1 MRHRVVSGFLFG
13 MLLIGTAAMAAVG
26 AGAPAQAADFYA
38 GKTITFIV
46 GADAAGG
53 YDVYARV
60 IARHLSR
67 FIPGNPTIVVE
78 NMPGAGSGKAAS
90 YIYNVAPRDGT
101 TIAALFPGVMI
112 DPLLQQRA
120 TGQYDPTKFTYLAS
134 ADSDPR
140 ICVTGP
146 SSKITTFE
154 QTLNEKTII
163 GASQS
168 GGSTSDYAYMI
179 KNATGAKLDIVS
191 GYKGTATIML
201 AIERGEAEGVCGLDW
216 SSFKTQ
222 RPQWLHDRTAHVI
235 VQAATGLNAELAAL
249 DVPNFETFVKDDLD
263 KKAVDLVVSQQIFSR
278 PYVAPPGVPAEQAKI
293 LRDAFAAVL
302 HDKQFLADAQTANL
316 SINPST
322 GETVADTVT
331 KLYAAPA
338 EVVQRA
344 RQLIA
349 SPDVRQ

>member
-1 MRHRVVSGFLFG
+1 MKKRVVAAS
-13 MLLIGTAAMAAVG
+13 MIGALGIGAACLAAP
-26 AGAPAQAADFYA
+26 PALAADFYA

-53 YDVYARV
+53 YDVYARA
-60 IARHLSR
+60 IARHLAR

-90 YIYNVAPRDGT
+90 YIYNVAPKDGT

-112 DPLLQQRA
+112 DPLLQKRTA
-120 TGQYDPTKFTYLAS
+120 GQYDPTKFTYLGS

-140 ICVTGP
+140 VCVTGP
-146 SSKITTFE
+146 LSKIKTFD
-154 QTLNEKTII
+154 QAMTEKTII

-168 GGSTSDYAYMI
+168 GGSTSDYAFMV
-179 KNATGAKLDIVS
+179 KNATGAKFDVVN

-216 SSFKTQ
+216 SSFKSE
-222 RPQWLHDRTAHVI
+222 RPQWLKDKTAHVI
-235 VQAATGLNAELAAL
+235 VQAATGPNAELAAL
-249 DVPNFETFVKDDLD
+249 GAPNVDTFVKNDLD

-302 HDKQFLADAQTANL
+302 HDPKFLADAQTANL
-316 SINPST
+316 SINPAS
-322 GETVADTVT
+322 GEIVAATVDQI
-331 KLYAAPA
+331 YGAPA

-349 SPDVRQ
+349 APDMRQ

>member
-1 MRHRVVSGFLFG
+1 MRKCVGSGSIMGVLG
-13 MLLIGTAAMAAVG
+13 MAACL
-26 AGAPAQAADFYA
+26 AAAPVQAADFYA
-38 GKTITFIV
+38 GKTINFII

-53 YDVYARV
+53 YDVYARA
-60 IARHLSR
+60 IARHLAR
-67 FIPGNPTIVVE
+67 FIPGNPTIVPQ

-90 YIYNVAPRDGT
+90 YIYNVAPKDGT
-101 TIAALFPGVMI
+101 TIAALFPGVLI
-112 DPLLQQRA
+112 DPLLQKRA
-120 TGQYDPTKFTYLAS
+120 AGQYDPTKFTYLAS

-140 ICVTGP
+140 VCVSGP
-146 SSKITTFE
+146 SAKIKTFE
-154 QTLNEKTII
+154 QAMMEKTVI

-168 GGSTSDYAYMI
+168 GGSTSDYAYMT

-222 RPQWLHDRTAHVI
+222 RPQWLRDKTAHVI
-235 VQAATGLNAELAAL
+235 VQAATGPNAELAAL
-249 DVPNFETFVKDDLD
+249 NVPDIEAFVKNDLD
-263 KKAVDLVVSQQIFSR
+263 KQAVHLIVSQQIFSR
-278 PYVAPPGVPAEQAKI
+278 PYVAPPGVPQAQVKI

-302 HDKQFLADAQTANL
+302 HDPQFLADAKTAHL
-316 SINPST
+316 SINPSA
-322 GETVADTVT
+322 GEKVAQTVD
-331 KLYAAPA
+331 KLYGAPP